1 MPLFEIVILEKP
13 TEKARKAGATEKLVL
28 GPKPIVAK
36 SEQAAVLHVMLNG
49 KPKFDIDRAEVIVR
63 PFGKA

>member
-1 MPLFEIVILEKP
+1 MPLYEVVILEKP
-13 TEKARKAGATEKLVL
+13 TEKAAKSGAAEKLIY
-28 GPKPIVAK
+28 GPKPVIAK

-63 PFGKA
+63 PFVKA